1 MANTLTNL
9 IPTMYAALNVVSRE
23 LVGFIPAVSRNSMV
37 ERAALDQEVL
47 VPVAGI
53 GTSADNTPGVT
64 PPDTGDQTVGN
75 VGVKITKSKHIPIRW
90 NGEQTL
96 GMKNAG
102 TFDDTLKQQFEQAFR
117 QLANEIETDLA
128 GAYKFASRA
137 YGTAGTTPFGTAGDL
152 TDFAGVQQIL
162 DDNGAPKGDRHLVI
176 GSAGMFNIRGK
187 QSGLFKA
194 NEAGT
199 DELLRKGTLT
209 EVEGLALH
217 NSAQVLAHAK
227 GTGAAYQTNLLAGY
241 AVGDSGIAVDTG
253 TGTVLAGDVV
263 TFTGDT
269 DKYVVGTA
277 LSAGS
282 LALNKP
288 GLRKALADDVAMA
301 LGNSYR
307 ANLAFHRNAIVLA
320 TRAPAL
326 PEGGDVAVD
335 TFMLTDPV
343 TGLTFE
349 IALYKQFLQN
359 VIHVRLAWGW
369 KAIKSE
375 HITLLLG

>member
-1 MANTLTNL
+1 MSNTLTNL
-9 IPTMYAALNVVSRE
+9 IPTMYAALNNVSRE
-23 LVGFIPAVSRNSMV
+23 LVGFIPAVARNSSV
-37 ERAALDQEVL
+37 ERAALNQEVL
-47 VPVAGI
+47 VPVAGT
-53 GTSADNTPGVT
+53 GTPADNTPGVT
-64 PPDTGDQTVGN
+64 APDTGDQAVDN
-75 VGVKITKSKHIPIRW
+75 VSIKMTKSRHIPIRW

-96 GMKNAG
+96 GMQNAG
-102 TFDDTLKQQFEQAFR
+102 TLGSTMQQQFEQAFR

-162 DDNGAPKGDRHLVI
+162 DDNGASLGDRHLVI

-209 EVEGLALH
+209 EVEGLGLH
-217 NSAQVLAHAK
+217 NSGQVLAHTK
-227 GTGAAYQTNLLAGY
+227 GTGASYQTNLLAGY
-241 AVGDSGIAVDTG
+241 AAGDTALAVDTG
-253 TGTVLAGDVV
+253 TGTVLAGDIA
-263 TFTGDT
+263 TFTGDAN
-269 DKYVVGTA
+269 KYVVGTA

-288 GLRKALADDVAMA
+288 GLLAAVANDVAMTV
-301 LGNSYR
+301 GNSFR
-307 ANLAFHRNAIVLA
+307 ANLAFQRNAIVLA

-326 PEGGDVAVD
+326 PEGGDSAVD
-335 TFMLTDPV
+335 TYMITDPV
-343 TGLTFE
+343 TGLVFE

-369 KAIKSE
+369 QAIKSE
-375 HITLLLG
+375 HIAILLG

>member
-1 MANTLTNL
+1 
-9 IPTMYAALNVVSRE
+9 MYAALNVVSRE
-23 LVGFIPAVSRNSMV
+23 LVGFIPAVARNSGV
-37 ERAALDQEVL
+37 ERAALNQEVL
-47 VPVAGI
+47 VPVAGT
-53 GTSADNTPGVT
+53 GTPADNTPGVT
-64 PPDTGDQTVGN
+64 APDTGDQAVDN
-75 VGVKITKSKHIPIRW
+75 VSIKMTKSRHIPIRW

-96 GMKNAG
+96 GMQNAG
-102 TFDDTLKQQFEQAFR
+102 TLGSTMQQQFEQAFR

-176 GSAGMFNIRGK
+176 GSSGMFNIRGK

-199 DELLRKGTLT
+199 DELLRKGTIT
-209 EVEGLALH
+209 EVQGLSLH
-217 NSAQVLAHAK
+217 DSGQVLAHTK
-227 GTGAAYQTNLLAGY
+227 GTGASYQTNLLAGY
-241 AVGDSGIAVDTG
+241 AAGDTALAVDTG
-253 TGTVLAGDVV
+253 TGTVLAGDIA

-269 DKYVVGTA
+269 NKYVVGTA

-288 GLRKALADDVAMA
+288 GLLAAVANDVAMTI
-301 LGNSYR
+301 GNSFR
-307 ANLAFHRNAIVLA
+307 ANLAFQRNAIVLA
-320 TRAPAL
+320 TRAPAM
-326 PEGGDVAVD
+326 PEGGDSAVD
-335 TFMLTDPV
+335 TYMITDPV
-343 TGLTFE
+343 TGLVFE

-375 HITLLLG
+375 HIAILLG

>member
-1 MANTLTNL
+1 MSNTLTNL
-9 IPTMYAALNVVSRE
+9 IPTAYAALNTVSRE
-23 LVGFIPAVSRNSMV
+23 MVGFIPAVSRNSGV
-37 ERAALDQEVL
+37 ERAALNQEVL
-47 VPVAGI
+47 VPVVGAGVA
-53 GTSADNTPGVT
+53 GDNTPGVT
-64 PPDTGDQTVGN
+64 APDTGDQDVGN
-75 VGVKITKSKHIPIRW
+75 VSIKMTKSRHRSIRW

-96 GMKNAG
+96 GMQNAG
-102 TFDDTLKQQFEQAFR
+102 TLGSTMQQQFEQAFR
-117 QLANEIETDLA
+117 ELANEIEADLA

-137 YGTAGTTPFGTAGDL
+137 YGTAGTAPFGTAGDL

-162 DDNGAPKGDRHLVI
+162 DDNGAPVGDRHLVI

-209 EVEGLALH
+209 EVEGLGLH
-217 NSAQVLAHAK
+217 NSGQVLAHTK
-227 GTGAAYQTNLLAGY
+227 GTGASYQTNLLAGY
-241 AVGDSGIAVDTG
+241 AIGDTALAVDTG
-253 TGTVLAGDVV
+253 TGTVLAGDIA
-263 TFTGDT
+263 TFTGDAN
-269 DKYVVGTA
+269 KYVVGTA

-288 GLRKALADDVAMA
+288 GLLAALANDVAMTV
-301 LGNSYR
+301 GNSYR

-326 PEGGDVAVD
+326 PEGGDAAVD
-335 TFMLTDPV
+335 THMITDLV
-343 TGLTFE
+343 TGLVFE
-349 IALYKQFLQN
+349 LALYKQYLQN

-369 KAIKSE
+369 QAIKSE
-375 HITLLLG
+375 HIALLLG

>member
-23 LVGFIPAVSRNSMV
+23 LVGFIPAVSRDSKL

-47 VPVAGI
+47 VPVVGPGVAGN
-53 GTSADNTPGVT
+53 NTPGAT
-64 PPDTGDQTVGN
+64 PPDTGDQAVDN
-75 VGVKITKSKHIPIRW
+75 VSIKITKSRHRVIRW

-102 TFDDTLKQQFEQAFR
+102 TYGDVVQQQFEQAIR
-117 QLANEIETDLA
+117 ELVNEIETDLA

-137 YGTAGTTPFGTAGDL
+137 YGTAGTAPFGTAGDL

-217 NSAQVLAHAK
+217 NSAQVLAHTK
-227 GTGAAYQTNLLAGY
+227 GTGADFQTNLLAGY
-241 AVGDSGIAVDTG
+241 AVGDTSIAVDTG
-253 TGTVLAGDVV
+253 TGTVLGGDVV

-288 GLRKALADDVAMA
+288 GLRKTLADGVAMA

-307 ANLAFHRNAIVLA
+307 ANLAFHRSAIVLA
-320 TRAPAL
+320 TRPPAL
-326 PEGGDVAVD
+326 PESGDSAAD

-349 IALYKQFLQN
+349 IALYKQYLQN

>member
-53 GTSADNTPGVT
+53 GTAADNTPGAA

-75 VGVKITKSKHIPIRW
+75 VGIKITKSKHIPIRW

-137 YGTAGTTPFGTAGDL
+137 YGTAGTTPFATAGDL

-176 GSAGMFNIRGK
+176 GSSGMFNIRGK

-217 NSAQVLAHAK
+217 NSAQVLAHTK

-241 AVGDSGIAVDTG
+241 AVGDTGIAVDTG

-277 LSAGS
+277 LAAGS

-301 LGNSYR
+301 LGNGYR

-326 PEGGDVAVD
+326 PGGGDVAVD